1 MERLVADLFFPMTQ
15 RKSNSNRLGVRAMKP
30 GSSLKTILRW
40 YRVFRMRTLFEC
52 LWATIR
58 WKNWPYQFLV
68 KNSNSMKSS
77 SQEVFPG
84 FDLTGHQKVY
94 MKHDDFAWFPPVPST
109 TSTWNSIFH
118 GLRQCFDGE
127 SASVSPWSYLPSVGC
142 RHNFPYVVVSAL
154 TLTFRVECA
163 ACVNPLIS

>member
-15 RKSNSNRLGVRAMKP
+15 RKSISNRLGVRAMKP

-84 FDLTGHQKVY
+84 FDLAGHQKVY

-118 GLRQCFDGE
+118 GLRQSLWWWKHE
-127 SASVSPWSYLPSVGC
+127 HISLVLPPISGVPPQLSIRCGC
-142 RHNFPYVVVSAL
+142 
-154 TLTFRVECA
+154 CA
-163 ACVNPLIS
+163 HTYFSSGVRRLC